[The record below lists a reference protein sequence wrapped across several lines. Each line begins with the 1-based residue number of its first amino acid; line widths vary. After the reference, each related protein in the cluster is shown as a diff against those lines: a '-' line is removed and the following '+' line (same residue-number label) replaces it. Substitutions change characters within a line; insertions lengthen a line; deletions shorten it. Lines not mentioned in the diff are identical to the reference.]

1 MLASREAA
9 SSSRAGGAEVV
20 TPRSQI
26 VGYRYENVQSSHDS
40 TLLIHPITKLPYTL
54 SETVVSSQSQ
64 TVGYRY
70 ENSILLI
77 QPITE
82 LPYTQ
87 ALLPETGRIDSPVE
101 YTYCLYPLIPLD
113 LGNPVLHYSLTL
125 RAWQVPFLEAAL
137 DTPMLTLPFTLL
149 HVVHIRVRQ

>member
-40 TLLIHPITKLPYTL
+40 T
-54 SETVVSSQSQ
+54 SQSQ
-64 TVGYRY
+64 IVGYRY

-113 LGNPVLHYSLTL
+113 LGQGVLHYSLTL